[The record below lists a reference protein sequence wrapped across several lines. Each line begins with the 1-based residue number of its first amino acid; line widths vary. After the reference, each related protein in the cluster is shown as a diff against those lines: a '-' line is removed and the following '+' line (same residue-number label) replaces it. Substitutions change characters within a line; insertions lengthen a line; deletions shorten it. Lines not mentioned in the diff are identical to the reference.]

1 MTLGSIDFLA
11 LSFEGNNFKGE
22 ILSGIQELVA
32 NGTIRVI
39 DIVVVRKDREGKVDA
54 IELQELDGAN
64 LSILSPLKAEVNS
77 MITRAD
83 IDMIG
88 EQLDA
93 NSTAA
98 LLLWENLW
106 TLKVKQAIL
115 DAGGKVVMQQRIPD
129 EVVQEA
135 LADLDEVRALA

>member
-22 ILSGIQELVA
+22 ILRGIQELVA

-39 DIVVVRKDREGKVDA
+39 DIVVVRKDGAGKVDA